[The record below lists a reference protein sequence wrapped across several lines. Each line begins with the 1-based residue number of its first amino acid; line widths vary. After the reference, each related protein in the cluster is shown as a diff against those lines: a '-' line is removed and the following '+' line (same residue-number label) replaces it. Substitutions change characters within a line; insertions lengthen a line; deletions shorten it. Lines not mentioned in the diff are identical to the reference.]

1 MNADIGQ
8 YQASS
13 DSHKARGICTGITDL
28 DKITS
33 GMRPGSLIVIASRHL
48 MGKSTIAQNIAS
60 HVALNVKL
68 PVLMFNMHL
77 SEIVATKLE
86 SALLY
91 VDETPSQSV
100 DEVRS
105 RVCNVIAQ
113 HGQIGL
119 IVIDYLQLIDPIYSV
134 DSSAEDYEYVL
145 SSLKALARETKA
157 TIILLSQLDPK
168 LENRRERR
176 PRLSDLPST
185 KIGQYADL
193 LIFLYRDEY
202 YNPEREGNT
211 ELKIGRHRYGAAEMT
226 ILGSAKLSAGNDIE

>member
-1 MNADIGQ
+1 MNADIDRCQ
-8 YQASS
+8 TFDDPVQAV
-13 DSHKARGICTGITDL
+13 GIRTGIADL
-28 DKITS
+28 DQVTS
-33 GMRPGSLIVIASRHL
+33 EMRPGSLIVIASRPS

-77 SEIVATKLE
+77 SEMVATKLG

-91 VDETPSQSV
+91 VDETPSQSI

-105 RVCNVIAQ
+105 RVCDVIAQ

-134 DSSAEDYEYVL
+134 DSFAEDYEYVL

-168 LENRRERR
+168 LESRREKR

-211 ELKIGRHRYGAAEMT
+211 ELKIGRHRYGATEMI
-226 ILGSAKLSAGNDIE
+226 ILGSAKLSAGNDV